1 MLEYAGRKTDEMEME
16 MEMEMEVE
24 VELKEREILFCI
36 AIGEKTPRK

>member
-1 MLEYAGRKTDEMEME
+1 MLEYAGRKTDE

>member
-1 MLEYAGRKTDEMEME
+1 MLEYAGRKTDEMEV
-16 MEMEMEVE
+16 EVE

>member
-1 MLEYAGRKTDEMEME
+1 MLEYAGRKTDEME

>member
-16 MEMEMEVE
+16 MEVEVE